1 MHMNK
6 TLLTIGTAS
15 VVLALVG
22 CSSPPKQVRP
32 DYLLTK
38 DMVSNLEEVTVLFN
52 AYRTPEAKA
61 AQAKAAKEKPLF
73 KMYSDAERDQI
84 KDVDASLAKI
94 LRVDAAGSESFNL
107 NLDRHGRTWP
117 YVIVT
122 PGIYQVT
129 VHCSY
134 GNLYADISAVVLAQK
149 GKTNFVSCTLK
160 DEATKPVFRI
170 KVGEAQDTEKNVLA
184 APIAL
189 Y

>member
-1 MHMNK
+1 MPINK
-6 TLLTIGTAS
+6 TLVTLGTAS
-15 VVLALVG
+15 LVLALSG
-22 CSSPPKQVRP
+22 CSSAPKQVRP

-38 DMVSNLEEVTVLFN
+38 DKVSSLEDVTVIFN

-73 KMYSDAERDQI
+73 KIYSDAERDEV
-84 KDVDASLAKI
+84 KDVDASLSNIK
-94 LRVDAAGSESFNL
+94 RMDAAGSESFNL

-129 VHCSY
+129 IHCNY
-134 GNLYADISAVVLAQK
+134 GNLYADISTIVLAQK
-149 GKTNFVSCTLK
+149 GKTNFVSCTLR
-160 DEATKPVFRI
+160 DEASKPVFRI
-170 KVGEAQDTEKNVLA
+170 KVGDAQDSDKNVLA

>member
-38 DMVSNLEEVTVLFN
+38 DMVSNLEDVTVLFN

-73 KMYSDAERDQI
+73 KMYSDAELDQV
-84 KDVDASLAKI
+84 KDVDASLANI
-94 LRVDAAGSESFNL
+94 QRMDAAGSESYNL

-122 PGIYQVT
+122 PGIYQIT
-129 VHCSY
+129 VHCNY
-134 GNLYADISAVVLAQK
+134 GNLYADISAIVLAQK

-170 KVGEAQDTEKNVLA
+170 KVGEAQDSEKNVLA
-184 APIAL
+184 APITL
-189 Y
+189 H

>member
-1 MHMNK
+1 MTMNK
-6 TLLTIGTAS
+6 SLLTVGAAS
-15 VVLALVG
+15 LLLALAG

-38 DMVSNLEEVTVLFN
+38 DTGTNLEEVAIIFN
-52 AYRTPEAKA
+52 AYRTVEAKA
-61 AQAKAAKEKPLF
+61 LQAKAAKEKPMF
-73 KMYSDAERDQI
+73 KMYSDAERDQV
-84 KDVDASLAKI
+84 KDVDASLANI
-94 LRVDAAGSESFNL
+94 QRMDAAGSESFNL

-129 VHCSY
+129 VHCNY
-134 GNLYADISAVVLAQK
+134 GNLYADISAIVLAQK

-160 DEATKPVFRI
+160 DEASKPVFRI
-170 KVGEAQDTEKNVLA
+170 KVGEAQNSEKNVLA
-184 APIAL
+184 TPITL